1 MLAMAHSAA
10 GATCQ
15 SRPNA
20 LQRSIAPMNATRIAS
35 ALPAMCRANIAKLPD
50 LGAGNKPRSAS
61 GKFCSYAQK

>member
-1 MLAMAHSAA
+1 
-10 GATCQ
+10 
-15 SRPNA
+15 
-20 LQRSIAPMNATRIAS
+20 MNATRIAS